1 MDAYKIV
8 VHSHIY
14 IVTKKKKEKKPFEI
28 ISIGRVSIIYFFQI
42 VIIRRMRFPFG

>member
-14 IVTKKKKEKKPFEI
+14 IVTKKKKPFEI

>member
-1 MDAYKIV
+1 MDAYRIV

-14 IVTKKKKEKKPFEI
+14 IVTKKKKKAFEI